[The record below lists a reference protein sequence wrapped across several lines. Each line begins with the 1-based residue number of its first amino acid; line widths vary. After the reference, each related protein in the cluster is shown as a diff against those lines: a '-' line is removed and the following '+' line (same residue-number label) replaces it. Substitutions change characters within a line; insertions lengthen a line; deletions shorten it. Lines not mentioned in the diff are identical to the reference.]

1 MDIKELVNILSN
13 NLPANY
19 EGVSFYDFAKNKLEE
34 YVTLLSATDK
44 NEFDNLLEAT
54 GDLGLNK
61 NKTQRRFVNLIK
73 VINQTCLKILQ
84 LAYKGN
90 MYNAISTLS
99 KLMTVSKA
107 TKGYLADRYLSYL
120 KFAADDGRIYYR
132 YLKLDSNIEP
142 KNCNHLPYNLRY
154 LASPNRF
161 NQIGFPCL
169 YVASSL
175 DIAEKESNCKE
186 SNCKES
192 DCKESDCKESK
203 HVYVGEFKSKKN
215 LYYLNF
221 CIPTKEEREKMT
233 AYETFEYLVTYP
245 LLLLSLITKSNK
257 DCTGFCEEYLF
268 SQLFFHLL
276 FTTKRDDIVYWDG
289 IRYTSTLDRNGYNIV
304 VPASYKQ
311 QEPPSG
317 DTISDFIEER
327 FKQIRQYKKGT
338 MVAQQ

>member
-84 LAYKGN
+84 LAYKGD

-120 KFAADDGRIYYR
+120 KFAADDGQIYYR
-132 YLKLDSNIEP
+132 CLKLNSNIEP
-142 KNCNHLPYNLRY
+142 KNCNHLPYNLRR

-175 DIAEKESNCKE
+175 DLGGKESNCKVSE
-186 SNCKES
+186 
-192 DCKESDCKESK
+192 

-221 CIPTKEEREKMT
+221 CIPTKEEREQMT
-233 AYETFEYLVTYP
+233 AYDTFEYLVTYP

-276 FTTKRDDIVYWDG
+276 FTTKRNDIEYWDG

-311 QEPPSG
+311 QEPPTG

>member
-84 LAYKGN
+84 LAYKGD

-192 DCKESDCKESK
+192 NCKESDCKESK

>member
-1 MDIKELVNILSN
+1 
-13 NLPANY
+13 
-19 EGVSFYDFAKNKLEE
+19 
-34 YVTLLSATDK
+34 
-44 NEFDNLLEAT
+44 
-54 GDLGLNK
+54 
-61 NKTQRRFVNLIK
+61 
-73 VINQTCLKILQ
+73 
-84 LAYKGN
+84 

-142 KNCNHLPYNLRY
+142 KNCNHLPYNLRR

-175 DIAEKESNCKE
+175 DIAEKESNCKVSE
-186 SNCKES
+186 
-192 DCKESDCKESK
+192 

-221 CIPTKEEREKMT
+221 CIPTKEEREQMT
-233 AYETFEYLVTYP
+233 AYDTFEYLVTYP

-276 FTTKRDDIVYWDG
+276 FTTKRYDIEYWDG

-311 QEPPSG
+311 QEPLTG

-327 FKQIRQYKKGT
+327 FEQIRQYKKDT
-338 MVAQQ
+338 L

>member
-84 LAYKGN
+84 LAYKGD

-132 YLKLDSNIEP
+132 YLKLDSKIKP

-192 DCKESDCKESK
+192 E
-203 HVYVGEFKSKKN
+203 HVYVGEFKSKKK
-215 LYYLNF
+215 LHYLNF

-233 AYETFEYLVTYP
+233 AYDTFEYLVTYP

-311 QEPPSG
+311 QEPPTG
-317 DTISDFIEER
+317 DVISDFIEER
-327 FKQIRQYKKGT
+327 FEQIRQYKK
-338 MVAQQ
+338 AQWVLNNN

>member
-84 LAYKGN
+84 LAYKGD

-192 DCKESDCKESK
+192 E
-203 HVYVGEFKSKKN
+203 HVYVGEFKSQKK
-215 LYYLNF
+215 LHYLNF

-233 AYETFEYLVTYP
+233 AYDTFEYLVTYP

-268 SQLFFHLL
+268 SQQFFHLL
-276 FTTKRDDIVYWDG
+276 FTTKRDDIEYWDG

-311 QEPPSG
+311 QEPPTG

-327 FKQIRQYKKGT
+327 FEQIRQYKKGT

>member
-84 LAYKGN
+84 LAYKGD

-120 KFAADDGRIYYR
+120 KFAADDGQIYYR
-132 YLKLDSNIEP
+132 CLKSIL
-142 KNCNHLPYNLRY
+142 C
-154 LASPNRF
+154 
-161 NQIGFPCL
+161 
-169 YVASSL
+169 
-175 DIAEKESNCKE
+175 
-186 SNCKES
+186 
-192 DCKESDCKESK
+192 
-203 HVYVGEFKSKKN
+203 
-215 LYYLNF
+215 
-221 CIPTKEEREKMT
+221 
-233 AYETFEYLVTYP
+233 
-245 LLLLSLITKSNK
+245 
-257 DCTGFCEEYLF
+257 
-268 SQLFFHLL
+268 
-276 FTTKRDDIVYWDG
+276 
-289 IRYTSTLDRNGYNIV
+289 
-304 VPASYKQ
+304 
-311 QEPPSG
+311 
-317 DTISDFIEER
+317 
-327 FKQIRQYKKGT
+327 
-338 MVAQQ
+338 

>member
-19 EGVSFYDFAKNKLEE
+19 EGISFYDFAKNKLEE

-84 LAYKGN
+84 LAYKGD

-192 DCKESDCKESK
+192 DCKESK

-233 AYETFEYLVTYP
+233 AYDTFEYLVTYP

-327 FKQIRQYKKGT
+327 FEQIQQYKKGT

>member
-1 MDIKELVNILSN
+1 MDIKELINILSN

-54 GDLGLNK
+54 GDFGLNK

-84 LAYKGN
+84 LAYKGD

-120 KFAADDGRIYYR
+120 KFAADDGQIYYR
-132 YLKLDSNIEP
+132 CLKLNSNIEP
-142 KNCNHLPYNLRY
+142 KNCNHLPYNLRR

-175 DIAEKESNCKE
+175 DLAGKESNCKVSE
-186 SNCKES
+186 
-192 DCKESDCKESK
+192 

-215 LYYLNF
+215 LHYLNF
-221 CIPTKEEREKMT
+221 CIPTKEEREQMT
-233 AYETFEYLVTYP
+233 AYDTFEYLVTYP

-311 QEPPSG
+311 QEPLTG

-327 FKQIRQYKKGT
+327 FEQIRQYKKGT

>member
-84 LAYKGN
+84 LAYKGD

-186 SNCKES
+186 SN
-192 DCKESDCKESK
+192 CKESK

>member
-84 LAYKGN
+84 LAYKGD

-192 DCKESDCKESK
+192 K

-233 AYETFEYLVTYP
+233 AYDTFEYLVTYP

-327 FKQIRQYKKGT
+327 FEQIQQYKKGT

>member
-84 LAYKGN
+84 LAYKGD

-99 KLMTVSKA
+99 ELMTVSKA

-120 KFAADDGRIYYR
+120 KFAVDDGRIYYR

-142 KNCNHLPYNLRY
+142 KNCNHLPYNLRRQ
-154 LASPNRF
+154 ARPNRF

-175 DIAEKESNCKE
+175 DLAEKESNCKV
-186 SNCKES
+186 S
-192 DCKESDCKESK
+192 D

-215 LYYLNF
+215 
-221 CIPTKEEREKMT
+221 
-233 AYETFEYLVTYP
+233 
-245 LLLLSLITKSNK
+245 
-257 DCTGFCEEYLF
+257 
-268 SQLFFHLL
+268 
-276 FTTKRDDIVYWDG
+276 YWCPIK
-289 IRYTSTLDRNGYNIV
+289 IRYFR
-304 VPASYKQ
+304 
-311 QEPPSG
+311 
-317 DTISDFIEER
+317 
-327 FKQIRQYKKGT
+327 KK
-338 MVAQQ
+338 

>member
-1 MDIKELVNILSN
+1 MNIKELVNILSN

-19 EGVSFYDFAKNKLEE
+19 EGISFYDFAKNKLEE

-84 LAYKGN
+84 LAYKGD

-192 DCKESDCKESK
+192 K

-233 AYETFEYLVTYP
+233 AYDTFEYLVTYP

>member
-84 LAYKGN
+84 LAYKGD

-120 KFAADDGRIYYR
+120 KFAADDGQIYYR
-132 YLKLDSNIEP
+132 CLKLNSNIEP
-142 KNCNHLPYNLRY
+142 KNCNHLPYNLRR

-175 DIAEKESNCKE
+175 DLAGKESNCKVSE
-186 SNCKES
+186 
-192 DCKESDCKESK
+192 

-221 CIPTKEEREKMT
+221 CIPTKEEREQMT
-233 AYETFEYLVTYP
+233 AYDTFEYLVTYP

-268 SQLFFHLL
+268 
-276 FTTKRDDIVYWDG
+276 
-289 IRYTSTLDRNGYNIV
+289 
-304 VPASYKQ
+304 
-311 QEPPSG
+311 
-317 DTISDFIEER
+317 
-327 FKQIRQYKKGT
+327 
-338 MVAQQ
+338 

>member
-1 MDIKELVNILSN
+1 
-13 NLPANY
+13 
-19 EGVSFYDFAKNKLEE
+19 
-34 YVTLLSATDK
+34 
-44 NEFDNLLEAT
+44 
-54 GDLGLNK
+54 
-61 NKTQRRFVNLIK
+61 
-73 VINQTCLKILQ
+73 
-84 LAYKGN
+84 
-90 MYNAISTLS
+90 
-99 KLMTVSKA
+99 MTVSKA

-142 KNCNHLPYNLRY
+142 KNCNHLPYNLRRQ
-154 LASPNRF
+154 ASPNRF

-175 DIAEKESNCKE
+175 DLAEKESNCKV
-186 SNCKES
+186 S
-192 DCKESDCKESK
+192 D

-221 CIPTKEEREKMT
+221 CIPTNEEREQMT
-233 AYETFEYLVTYP
+233 AYDTFEYLVTYP
-245 LLLLSLITKSNK
+245 LLLPSLITKSNK

-276 FTTKRDDIVYWDG
+276 FTTKRNDIEYWDG

-311 QEPPSG
+311 QEPPTG

>member
-84 LAYKGN
+84 LAYKGD

-132 YLKLDSNIEP
+132 YLKLDSKIKP

-192 DCKESDCKESK
+192 E
-203 HVYVGEFKSKKN
+203 HVYVGEFKSKKK
-215 LYYLNF
+215 LHYLNF

-233 AYETFEYLVTYP
+233 AYDTFEYLVTYP

-311 QEPPSG
+311 QEPPTG

-327 FKQIRQYKKGT
+327 FEQIRQYKKGT

>member
-84 LAYKGN
+84 LAYKGD

-120 KFAADDGRIYYR
+120 KFAVDDGRIYYR
-132 YLKLDSNIEP
+132 CLKLNSNIEP
-142 KNCNHLPYNLRY
+142 KNCNHLPYNLRRQ
-154 LASPNRF
+154 ARPNRF

-175 DIAEKESNCKE
+175 DIAEKESNCKV
-186 SNCKES
+186 S
-192 DCKESDCKESK
+192 D
-203 HVYVGEFKSKKN
+203 HVYFGEFKSKKN

-221 CIPTKEEREKMT
+221 CIPTKEKREQMT
-233 AYETFEYLVTYP
+233 AYDTFEYLVTYP

-311 QEPPSG
+311 QEPPTG

-327 FKQIRQYKKGT
+327 FEQIRQYKKGT

>member
-84 LAYKGN
+84 LAYKGD

-186 SNCKES
+186 SN
-192 DCKESDCKESK
+192 CKESDCKESK

>member
-84 LAYKGN
+84 LAYKGD

-186 SNCKES
+186 SN
-192 DCKESDCKESK
+192 CKESDCKESK

-311 QEPPSG
+311 LEPPSG

>member
-84 LAYKGN
+84 LAYKGD

-192 DCKESDCKESK
+192 K

-233 AYETFEYLVTYP
+233 AYDTFEYLVTYP

-311 QEPPSG
+311 QEPPTG

-327 FKQIRQYKKGT
+327 FEQIRQYKKGT

>member
-84 LAYKGN
+84 LAYKGD

-132 YLKLDSNIEP
+132 YLKLDSKIKP

-175 DIAEKESNCKE
+175 DIAEKESNCKV
-186 SNCKES
+186 S
-192 DCKESDCKESK
+192 D

-221 CIPTKEEREKMT
+221 CIPTKEKREKMT
-233 AYETFEYLVTYP
+233 AYDTFEYLVTYP

-311 QEPPSG
+311 QEPPTG

-327 FKQIRQYKKGT
+327 FEQIRQYKKGT

>member
-84 LAYKGN
+84 LAYKGD

-192 DCKESDCKESK
+192 E
-203 HVYVGEFKSKKN
+203 HVYVGEFKSKKK
-215 LYYLNF
+215 LHYLNF

-233 AYETFEYLVTYP
+233 AYDTFEYLVTYP

-311 QEPPSG
+311 QEPPTG
-317 DTISDFIEER
+317 DAISDFIEER
-327 FKQIRQYKKGT
+327 FEQIRQYKK
-338 MVAQQ
+338 AQWVLNNN

>member
-19 EGVSFYDFAKNKLEE
+19 EGISFYDFAKNKLEE

-84 LAYKGN
+84 LAYKGD

-233 AYETFEYLVTYP
+233 AYDTFEYLVTYP

-327 FKQIRQYKKGT
+327 FEQIQQYKKGT

>member
-19 EGVSFYDFAKNKLEE
+19 EGISFYDFAKNKLEE

-84 LAYKGN
+84 LAYKGD

-132 YLKLDSNIEP
+132 CLKLDSKIEP

-192 DCKESDCKESK
+192 K

-233 AYETFEYLVTYP
+233 AYDTFEYLVTYP

-327 FKQIRQYKKGT
+327 FEQIQQYKKGT

>member
-84 LAYKGN
+84 LAYKGD

-132 YLKLDSNIEP
+132 FLKLNSKIEP
-142 KNCNHLPYNLRY
+142 KNCNHLPYNLRRH
-154 LASPNRF
+154 ASPNRF

-175 DIAEKESNCKE
+175 DIAEKESNCKVSE
-186 SNCKES
+186 
-192 DCKESDCKESK
+192 
-203 HVYVGEFKSKKN
+203 HVYVGEFKSKKK

-233 AYETFEYLVTYP
+233 AYDTFEYLVTYP
-245 LLLLSLITKSNK
+245 LLFLSLIMS
-257 DCTGFCEEYLF
+257 CTE
-268 SQLFFHLL
+268 
-276 FTTKRDDIVYWDG
+276 
-289 IRYTSTLDRNGYNIV
+289 
-304 VPASYKQ
+304 
-311 QEPPSG
+311 
-317 DTISDFIEER
+317 
-327 FKQIRQYKKGT
+327 
-338 MVAQQ
+338 

>member
-84 LAYKGN
+84 LAYKGD

-132 YLKLDSNIEP
+132 YLKLDSKIKP

-186 SNCKES
+186 SE
-192 DCKESDCKESK
+192 
-203 HVYVGEFKSKKN
+203 HVYVGEFKSKKK
-215 LYYLNF
+215 LHYLNF

-233 AYETFEYLVTYP
+233 AYDTFEYLVTYP

-311 QEPPSG
+311 QEPPTG
-317 DTISDFIEER
+317 DSISDFIEER
-327 FKQIRQYKKGT
+327 FEQIRQYKK
-338 MVAQQ
+338 AQWVLNNN

>member
-84 LAYKGN
+84 LAYKGD

-120 KFAADDGRIYYR
+120 KFEADDGRIYYR

-142 KNCNHLPYNLRY
+142 KNCNHLPYNLRRQ
-154 LASPNRF
+154 ARPNRF

-175 DIAEKESNCKE
+175 DIAEKESNCKV
-186 SNCKES
+186 S
-192 DCKESDCKESK
+192 D

-221 CIPTKEEREKMT
+221 CIPTKEKREQMT
-233 AYETFEYLVTYP
+233 AYDTFEYLVTYP

-311 QEPPSG
+311 QEPPTG

-327 FKQIRQYKKGT
+327 FEQIRQYKKGT

>member
-84 LAYKGN
+84 LAYKGD

-132 YLKLDSNIEP
+132 YLKLDSNIVFRA
-142 KNCNHLPYNLRY
+142 L
-154 LASPNRF
+154 
-161 NQIGFPCL
+161 
-169 YVASSL
+169 
-175 DIAEKESNCKE
+175 
-186 SNCKES
+186 
-192 DCKESDCKESK
+192 
-203 HVYVGEFKSKKN
+203 
-215 LYYLNF
+215 
-221 CIPTKEEREKMT
+221 
-233 AYETFEYLVTYP
+233 
-245 LLLLSLITKSNK
+245 
-257 DCTGFCEEYLF
+257 
-268 SQLFFHLL
+268 
-276 FTTKRDDIVYWDG
+276 
-289 IRYTSTLDRNGYNIV
+289 
-304 VPASYKQ
+304 
-311 QEPPSG
+311 
-317 DTISDFIEER
+317 
-327 FKQIRQYKKGT
+327 
-338 MVAQQ
+338 

>member
-1 MDIKELVNILSN
+1 M
-13 NLPANY
+13 
-19 EGVSFYDFAKNKLEE
+19 
-34 YVTLLSATDK
+34 
-44 NEFDNLLEAT
+44 
-54 GDLGLNK
+54 
-61 NKTQRRFVNLIK
+61 
-73 VINQTCLKILQ
+73 
-84 LAYKGN
+84 
-90 MYNAISTLS
+90 
-99 KLMTVSKA
+99 
-107 TKGYLADRYLSYL
+107 
-120 KFAADDGRIYYR
+120 
-132 YLKLDSNIEP
+132 
-142 KNCNHLPYNLRY
+142 
-154 LASPNRF
+154 
-161 NQIGFPCL
+161 

-192 DCKESDCKESK
+192 NCKVSE

-221 CIPTKEEREKMT
+221 CIPTKEEREQMT
-233 AYETFEYLVTYP
+233 AYDTFEYLVTYP

-276 FTTKRDDIVYWDG
+276 FTTKRNDIEYWDG

-311 QEPPSG
+311 QEPPTG

-327 FKQIRQYKKGT
+327 FKQIRQYKKCT